1 MRSDEEQRR
10 QLVTTWIAASQ
21 AGDVERYFQ
30 TETLPKCIIL
40 DKVVQF
46 GLGYSDRSLAE
57 KVETLLVK
65 LRFCKRVT

>member
-10 QLVTTWIAASQ
+10 QLVTTWIATSQ

-57 KVETLLVK
+57 KVETP
-65 LRFCKRVT
+65 FG